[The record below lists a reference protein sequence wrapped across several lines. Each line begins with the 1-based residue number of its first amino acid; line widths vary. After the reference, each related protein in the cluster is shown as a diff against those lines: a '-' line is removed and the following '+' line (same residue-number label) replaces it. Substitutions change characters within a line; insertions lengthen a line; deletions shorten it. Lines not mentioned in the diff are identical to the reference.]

1 MRLPNSLRPRLL
13 LIVAVALAPLVL
25 VAIIQTNLNYRA
37 REQEVDRI
45 LRDTALYAT
54 RSEQSLFVRSEQFLS
69 AVASRPELRQGTDEC
84 SRMLFTAK
92 IGAIAFRDIT
102 LLDAEG
108 RVVCTAVSS
117 SRPSDNSRFS
127 WWPTVHAHHGIVI
140 GNQFISPADHR
151 AVLPVALPLH
161 DRSGAFAGA
170 LTASLD
176 AEWLRRTM
184 QNGRL
189 PPEAL
194 MLVFDRS
201 GHIIA
206 SSQAVP
212 PGLVRSILTHA
223 LNRERI
229 FATTAD
235 GGKKWRWAAETLGG
249 ADAFIAF
256 GMPEPR
262 LVGLS
267 RVHYLAN
274 VILPI
279 LMVILASIAIWL
291 GTEWHVIR
299 WTTYLK
305 RVSAAYART
314 HFSLRL
320 EALDEA
326 PDEFRVLGH
335 EMKNMASAIRDRD
348 YTLSYAL
355 EQKSAMAREIHHR
368 VRNNLQIVS
377 SLINIYSRNIF
388 DHEAETAFKQIVAR
402 VDALTLIQRLI
413 EKNDTDPTVD
423 MKVLFTQLAD
433 QIRVLAADSG
443 QPYRLTLAADD
454 MQLPPDVATPIVLF
468 AIEGLLFELFPD
480 GPGAKQRNVMLS
492 FSGDGDGH
500 LMLTIEDEV
509 LAADALRTGTPSSDR
524 IFSTLAEQLKG
535 QYRIDK
541 SPDGGC
547 RLSLLVPFRPK
558 SDGEDGR
565 EIDNQSAGDPQGF
578 KAAGKGFC

>member
-1 MRLPNSLRPRLL
+1 
-13 LIVAVALAPLVL
+13 
-25 VAIIQTNLNYRA
+25 
-37 REQEVDRI
+37 
-45 LRDTALYAT
+45 LRDTAQYAT
-54 RSEQSLFVRSEQFLS
+54 RNEQSLFIRSEQFLR
-69 AVASRPELRQGTDEC
+69 AVASRPELRQGAGEC
-84 SRMLFTAK
+84 SRMLSTAK
-92 IGAIAFRDIT
+92 IGAIAFRNIT

-108 RVVCTAVSS
+108 RVVCRAVSS
-117 SRPSDNSRFS
+117 SQESDYSRLS
-127 WWPTVHAHHGIVI
+127 WWPAVRAQHGIVI
-140 GNQFISPADHR
+140 GSQFMSPVVNR
-151 AVLPVALPLH
+151 VVLPIALPLY
-161 DRSGAFAGA
+161 DRSGVFVGA
-170 LTASLD
+170 LSASLD
-176 AEWLRRTM
+176 VKWLKQTM
-184 QNGRL
+184 QDGRL
-189 PPEAL
+189 PPDAL
-194 MLVFDRS
+194 MLILDRS
-201 GHIIA
+201 G
-206 SSQAVP
+206 QAVTSSRALP
-212 PGLVRSILTHA
+212 PGLVRNIAIHA
-223 LNRERI
+223 RMHEQI
-229 FATTAD
+229 FVTTAD
-235 GGKKWRWAAETLGG
+235 SGTKWRWAAEPVGG
-249 ADAFIAF
+249 DKFIAF
-256 GMPEPR
+256 GMPGPR
-262 LVGLS
+262 LVGISL
-267 RVHYLAN
+267 VYYLAN
-274 VILPI
+274 FVLPI

-388 DHEAETAFKQIVAR
+388 DHESETAFKQIVAR

-480 GPGAKQRNVMLS
+480 GSGAKQRNVMLS

-500 LMLTIEDEV
+500 LMFTIEDGV

-547 RLSLLVPFRPK
+547 RLSLHVPFRPE

-565 EIDNQSAGDPQGF
+565 EVDNQSAGDPQGF
-578 KAAGKGFC
+578 KAAGKGFCQTELSPN